1 MNTYLY
7 AYRNDSTNETIG
19 RVKAT
24 SLFEAR
30 ECIAQIKCLSSYQV
44 DELFVIK
51 EEAEHGKQV
60 RTDSD
65 I

>member
-1 MNTYLY
+1 MDTYTY
-7 AYRNDSTNETIG
+7 AHRLDSKQEIIG

-30 ECIAQIKCLSSYQV
+30 EYIAQLKCLSNYQV
-44 DELFVIK
+44 DEIFVIK
-51 EEAEHGKQV
+51 EAEHGKQV
-60 RTDSD
+60 RTDND